1 MSRTTTPTTGGIP
14 MDVDLARLTLG
25 PIDTGACTVRLRP
38 PRLSDGERW
47 RTLRLRDRDSI
58 EPYWSSSPLTW
69 EQRHSPRRWARECLV
84 AWTDMRAGRGY
95 AGVVEIDGQLAGQLG
110 FQVLDA
116 AAGVVEITCWIETR
130 WSGHRVMSRI
140 GLALRDHLVTALG
153 VTRIVA
159 PISVDNAGAARFA
172 RALGFRREAV
182 MARSFDAGG
191 SPRDHALWALTST
204 DICAVAP
211 VESAGPAAHR
221 RGAGLPPA
229 VLVAAGARLF
239 AWRFRQRLRRHTP
252 VGTVALSIPGHPDA
266 LVRSLV
272 RSDAVERRR
281 IRWAG
286 THQDRTA
293 TTGLGHQLRDRWHA
307 RSGPGTPA
315 GLVLVWTAD
324 GRYAGE
330 FRLSDPGMSGH
341 SAHLTAWADPAHAAT
356 ALHAAA
362 LAAVTGHAFGALGLR
377 RLAAEIPTGDTLSA
391 RLFAAAGF
399 VCEGVLRDHPGPTGV
414 RTDHELWALTT
425 TGQERH
431 P

>member
-1 MSRTTTPTTGGIP
+1 MSRTTTPTTSGIP
-14 MDVDLARLTLG
+14 VDVDLSRLTLG

-38 PRLSDGERW
+38 PRLSDAERW
-47 RTLRLRDRDSI
+47 RTLRLRDRASI

-84 AWTDMRAGRGY
+84 AWADMRAGRGY

-116 AAGVVEITCWIETR
+116 AAGVVEITCWIESR
-130 WSGHRVMSRI
+130 WAGHRVMSRI

-159 PISVDNAGAARFA
+159 PISVDNAGAAGFA

-182 MARSFDAGG
+182 MVLSLDAGG
-191 SPRDHALWALTST
+191 SPRDHALWAFSGT
-204 DICAVAP
+204 DRCAVTPAEP
-211 VESAGPAAHR
+211 AGLTPHR
-221 RGAGLPPA
+221 RGLGLPPA
-229 VLVAAGARLF
+229 VLVIAAVRLL
-239 AWRFRQRLRRHTP
+239 AWRFHRQLRRHSP
-252 VGTVALSIPGHPDA
+252 VGSVALPVPGHPNA
-266 LVRSLV
+266 LVRSVV
-272 RSDAVERRR
+272 RSDEPERARV
-281 IRWAG
+281 RWGGVPPPAADSPG
-286 THQDRTA
+286 WWPR
-293 TTGLGHQLRDRWHA
+293 
-307 RSGPGTPA
+307 RSGPGTSA
-315 GLVLVWTAD
+315 GLVLAWTVD

-341 SAHLTAWADPAHAAT
+341 AAHLVAWADPAHAGTPA
-356 ALHAAA
+356 HVAA
-362 LAAVTGHAFGALGLR
+362 LTAVTGHAFSTLGLR
-377 RLAAEIPTGDTLSA
+377 RLAAEIPTGDTTSPA
-391 RLFAAAGF
+391 TCAAAGF
-399 VCEGVLRDHPGPTGV
+399 VREGVLRDHPGPTGV